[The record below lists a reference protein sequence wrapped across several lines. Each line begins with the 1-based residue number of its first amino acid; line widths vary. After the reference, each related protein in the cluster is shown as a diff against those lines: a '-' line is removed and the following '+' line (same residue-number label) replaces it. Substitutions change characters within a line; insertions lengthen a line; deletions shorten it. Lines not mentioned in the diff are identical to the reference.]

1 LNSFSTALLMFLS
14 RFSGL
19 ALASKSLLAVPRHA
33 GMETLSDLIDL
44 QEGLIGPLGIFVL
57 ELDKPLAESLANLRS
72 SSGIVVAGKVDYTP
86 AIEADLAVGDVI
98 RSVNG
103 VPLTSA
109 QHFRSELERFRPA
122 DAVVLEVERQGKYQ
136 FIAFAME

>member
-1 LNSFSTALLMFLS
+1 
-14 RFSGL
+14 
-19 ALASKSLLAVPRHA
+19 
-33 GMETLSDLIDL
+33 
-44 QEGLIGPLGIFVL
+44 
-57 ELDKPLAESLANLRS
+57 LR
-72 SSGIVVAGKVDYTP
+72 V
-86 AIEADLAVGDVI
+86 